1 MGAGVGLQ
9 RPRPA
14 FIIDQRSKTKAWAAA
29 TAASPGQWRTPG
41 IDHVALPTAG
51 GCVVVV
57 EPLIS
62 GNPGTDSGVVLVTK
76 PLLTLQSVA
85 IAAFLVQVT
94 FTIERVARKNR
105 RTHRFN
111 SFIDI

>member
-1 MGAGVGLQ
+1 M
-9 RPRPA
+9 
-14 FIIDQRSKTKAWAAA
+14 
-29 TAASPGQWRTPG
+29 
-41 IDHVALPTAG
+41 
-51 GCVVVV
+51 VVV

-111 SFIDI
+111 PFIYI